1 MDFTPILNQIYSAL
15 WFLIPIVVFAIV
27 IKSAWFKG
35 VMGELIVNLL
45 LRVFL
50 PKANYHLIKN
60 VTLPTD
66 DGTTQIDHIVISRY
80 GIFVIETKNM
90 KGWIFGTAKQAQW
103 TQKIFKKSY
112 KFQNPLQQNY
122 KHTKAL
128 EQCLAINPTAIF
140 SVIVFVGENRFKT
153 NMPENVTYAMG
164 CINYIKSKKDIILS
178 AQEVIQIIDT
188 IESGRLQCGFK
199 TNSDHVKHVKQL
211 VDKRSR
217 IEEKNVCP
225 KCNSAMVLREA
236 KKGANAGEKFWGCSA
251 FPKCRTLL
259 KINPL

>member
-1 MDFTPILNQIYSAL
+1 MDFTPILNQMYSAL
-15 WFLIPIVVFAIV
+15 WYLIAILAFAIV

-66 DGTTQIDHIVISRY
+66 DGTTQINHIVISRY

-164 CINYIKSKKDIILS
+164 CI
-178 AQEVIQIIDT
+178 
-188 IESGRLQCGFK
+188 
-199 TNSDHVKHVKQL
+199 
-211 VDKRSR
+211 RS
-217 IEEKNVCP
+217 EERRVGK
-225 KCNSAMVLREA
+225 E
-236 KKGANAGEKFWGCSA
+236 
-251 FPKCRTLL
+251 
-259 KINPL
+259 